1 MEVAHRRP
9 QIVLAENFSSF
20 YLFVVAAADDL
31 VDALAVALAPV
42 FSFPIID

>member
-20 YLFVVAAADDL
+20 YLVAVA
-31 VDALAVALAPV
+31 DALAAALAPV
-42 FSFPIID
+42 SAFPIID